1 MVTFGV
7 CCVGNFRFMVGFLNC
22 FLVMRHHIH
31 QESEEDLEENKERW
45 LVKNK
50 CDGIDLLYLMT
61 QPRDRCS

>member
-45 LVKNK
+45 LVKK
-50 CDGIDLLYLMT
+50 
-61 QPRDRCS
+61 